1 MRVAIDFEGE
11 GLLEGVDDREA
22 RLELLRA
29 LENEGF
35 TLDEL
40 REAAA
45 HDRLAL
51 LPVERVLAVEGKL
64 YTREELA
71 EETGLDL
78 DFLDEAARALGVP
91 IRQPGERAITED
103 VLELSRSAKVL
114 LDAGLPP
121 EAFLELT
128 AVMSRSMAN
137 IAASS
142 PGSSGGAPAGRRH
155 GARPRPPVRRSAPQP
170 RPARRAHARADVNLR
185 MREQMREAV
194 ISQAELQSGKLAGVQ
209 PVAVGFVD
217 IVGFTRLGE
226 DVSPD
231 DVGAVVRRFERA
243 VADAVEPPVRLVK
256 TIGDAAM
263 LVAPEPA
270 PVVESVWAWSSAR
283 RTRRRCCAAASRSGR
298 GYRARRLVRPA
309 GEPRGSAHVLRPPR
323 QRRDLEGGARGG
335 RRRLQLVGSREP
347 ALQGREGKRRGVPGQ
362 TVAGSRSLRPAASR
376 SVSALSV
383 FSQVK
388 SWSSRP
394 KWP

>member
-1 MRVAIDFEGE
+1 VRVAIDFEAE
-11 GLLEGVDDREA
+11 GMLEGVDDREA

-35 TLDEL
+35 TLEEL
-40 REAAA
+40 REAAV

-114 LDAGLPP
+114 LDAGLPR

-137 IAASS
+137 IAASFAWVFGEALIQAGDTERDLGLRYAEALRNLG
-142 PGSSGGAPAGRRH
+142 PLAAPTLE
-155 GARPRPPVRRSAPQP
+155 QMF
-170 RPARRAHARADVNLR
+170 NLR

-194 ISQAELQSGKLAGVQ
+194 ISQAELQSGKLAGAQ

-243 VADAVEPPVRLVK
+243 VADAIEPPVRLVK

-263 LVAPEPA
+263 LVAPQPA
-270 PVVESVWAWSSAR
+270 PVVESVLGLVERSQDEAPLLRGGVALGDGLQRAGDWYGRPVNLAARLTSFAR
-283 RTRRRCCAAASRSGR
+283 RGSVVTSKEVREAVGD
-298 GYRARRLVRPA
+298 GYNW
-309 GEPRGSAHVLRPPR
+309 SA
-323 QRRDLEGGARGG
+323 
-335 RRRLQLVGSREP
+335 
-347 ALQGREGKRRGVPGQ
+347 
-362 TVAGSRSLRPAASR
+362 AGSQRFKGVKGSVDVFRVRRSPDPAH
-376 SVSALSV
+376 
-383 FSQVK
+383 
-388 SWSSRP
+388 
-394 KWP
+394 